1 MSNEGEIK
9 MTFEGLLLRWSAR
22 LLYSFRMSY
31 FPVICRSDLITLRF
45 LNIVDFFFI
54 YLAVYVRP
62 REFEPAPIN
71 SLKKIHRIQKRTSNI
86 ALAIQIDKRKSIRN
100 KRKV

>member
-1 MSNEGEIK
+1 

-31 FPVICRSDLITLRF
+31 FPVICGSDLITLRF
-45 LNIVDFFFI
+45 LNIVDFLI

-62 REFEPAPIN
+62 REF
-71 SLKKIHRIQKRTSNI
+71 
-86 ALAIQIDKRKSIRN
+86 
-100 KRKV
+100 

>member
-31 FPVICRSDLITLRF
+31 FPLICRSDLITL
-45 LNIVDFFFI
+45 LNIVDFLF

-62 REFEPAPIN
+62 KEF
-71 SLKKIHRIQKRTSNI
+71 
-86 ALAIQIDKRKSIRN
+86 
-100 KRKV
+100 